1 MRRQNRS
8 SWSPWILAGAVGV
21 AALLCALALGVLA
34 MLKPAEPGPAP
45 TAAIIVIPAP
55 TGTTTPDQAF
65 ATPTGTPPAEM
76 TGGIAVG
83 MYVQIAGTDG
93 EGLRLRTGPGIT
105 NEPRFLGMD
114 AEVFEVK
121 DGPKLADGYTWWYLV
136 APYDENRSGWAAS
149 DYLGVVSTDTP

>member
-1 MRRQNRS
+1 M
-8 SWSPWILAGAVGV
+8 
-21 AALLCALALGVLA
+21 AALFCALALGALTL
-34 MLKPAEPGPAP
+34 LKPASVGPAP

-55 TGTTTPDQAF
+55 SSTATPDLAL
-65 ATPTGTPPAEM
+65 ATPTGTPPPEV

-83 MYVQIAGTDG
+83 MYVQIIGTNG

-114 AEVFEVK
+114 AEVFKVQE
-121 DGPKLADGYTWWYLV
+121 GPKIADGYTWWYLV

-149 DYLGVVSTDTP
+149 DYLGLVSTETPQETPTPQP

>member
-1 MRRQNRS
+1 M
-8 SWSPWILAGAVGV
+8 AVLLF
-21 AALLCALALGVLA
+21 AAAFGMLAL
-34 MLKPAEPGPAP
+34 LKPAQAGPVP

-55 TGTTTPDQAF
+55 SGTPTPDQAF
-65 ATPTGTPPAEM
+65 ATPTGTPPAEV

-114 AEVFEVK
+114 AEVFKVQ

-136 APYDENRSGWAAS
+136 APYDEKRSGWAAS
-149 DYLGVVSTDTP
+149 DYLTVVSTETPLATPPP